1 MRRMT
6 WPYDLAAEFYDE
18 DMGRNTSGLDIPWY
32 VSLAA
37 NAHATL
43 GGPVLELGAGTGRIT
58 LPLAASGLT
67 VWAVDRS
74 RPMLTELLKKAR
86 AAELEPRLRL
96 MVADIGL
103 LKLNQAFAAVLCPF
117 STFCYLTEDHERTYL
132 LSLVRQQ
139 LMRGGVFALDAFIPD
154 PAAEAAAAF
163 PKLDYRRPLASHEW
177 APAVMLER
185 FKTVTRES
193 ASINRIDRV
202 YRFLDA
208 ADHLLRE
215 VRTTSRQ
222 RCWLPDDLV
231 AALEAAGFDII
242 DSCGDFNLAVPA
254 VLPAKMA
261 SIVATSRRP

>member
-1 MRRMT
+1 MT

-18 DMGRNTSGLDIPWY
+18 DMGCNASGLDIPWY
-32 VSLAA
+32 VSLATKA
-37 NAHATL
+37 NAAL
-43 GGPVLELGAGTGRIT
+43 GGPVLELGAGTGRIA

-74 RPMLTELLKKAR
+74 QPMLKKLLKKAR
-86 AAELEPRLRL
+86 AADLEPRLHL
-96 MVADIGL
+96 KVADIGL
-103 LKLNQAFAAVLCPF
+103 LKLDQAFAAILCPF
-117 STFCYLTEDHERTYL
+117 STFCYLTENHERTYL
-132 LSLVRQQ
+132 LSSVRQQ

-154 PAAEAAAAF
+154 PAAEEAAGFA
-163 PKLDYRRPLASHEW
+163 KLDYRRPLGPHW

-193 ASINRIDRV
+193 ASIHRIERV

-222 RCWLPDDLV
+222 RSWLPDDLV
-231 AALEAAGFDII
+231 AALEAAGFDVII
-242 DSCGDFNLAVPA
+242 SCGDFNLAVPA
-254 VLPAKMA
+254 VLPAKMT
-261 SIVATSRRP
+261 SIVATSRSL

>member
-1 MRRMT
+1 MM

-18 DMGRNTSGLDIPWY
+18 DMGRNTSGLDISWY

-37 NAHATL
+37 KAHATL

-58 LPLAASGLT
+58 LPLAATGLT

-74 RPMLTELLKKAR
+74 RPMLAELLKKGR
-86 AAELEPRLRL
+86 AAKLEPRLRL
-96 MVADIGL
+96 IMADIGL
-103 LKLNQAFAAVLCPF
+103 LKLNQAFAAILCPF
-117 STFCYLTEDHERTYL
+117 ATFCYLIEDHERAHL
-132 LSLVRQQ
+132 FSLVRQQ
-139 LMRGGVFALDAFIPD
+139 LMRGGVFALDAFIPN

-163 PKLDYRRPLASHEW
+163 LKLDYRRALDAREW

-193 ASINRIDRV
+193 ASINRIDRI

-208 ADHLLRE
+208 AGHLLRQ

-222 RCWLPDDLV
+222 RRWLPDDLV
-231 AALEAAGFDII
+231 RILEAAGFNII
-242 DSCGDFNLAVPA
+242 ESCGDFNPAVPA
-254 VLPAKMA
+254 ALPAKMA
-261 SIVATSRRP
+261 SIVAMSRCP

>member
-1 MRRMT
+1 MM
-6 WPYDLAAEFYDE
+6 WPYDLTAEFYDE

-37 NAHATL
+37 KAHATL

-74 RPMLTELLKKAR
+74 RPMLAELLKKVR
-86 AAELEPRLRL
+86 AAELEPRVRL
-96 MVADIGL
+96 MTVDMGL
-103 LKLNQAFAAVLCPF
+103 LKVNQDFAAVLCPF
-117 STFCYLTEDHERTYL
+117 STFCYLTEDQERTNL
-132 LSLVRQQ
+132 FSLVRQQ
-139 LMRGGVFALDAFIPD
+139 LMRGGVFALDVFIPN
-154 PAAEAAAAF
+154 PLEEAAAAF
-163 PKLDYRRPLASHEW
+163 SKLDYRRPLGAREW

-185 FKTVTRES
+185 VKSITRES

-202 YRFLDA
+202 YRFLDTA
-208 ADHLLRE
+208 GHLLRE

-231 AALEAAGFDII
+231 GILEAAGFDII
-242 DSCGDFNLAVPA
+242 ESCGDFNPAVPA

-261 SIVATSRRP
+261 SLVAMSRYA